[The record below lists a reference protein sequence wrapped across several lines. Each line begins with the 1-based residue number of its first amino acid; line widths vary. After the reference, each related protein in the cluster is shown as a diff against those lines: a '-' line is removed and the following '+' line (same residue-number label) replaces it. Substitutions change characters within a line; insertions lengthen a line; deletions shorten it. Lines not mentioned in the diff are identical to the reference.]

1 MSLHINRFIDAIKAA
16 EARGQRDLQ
25 LSLREARDLHSDITK
40 LLLAMQQLREL
51 QVNAVESGGPVVV
64 EIQGGSFRDS

>member
-1 MSLHINRFIDAIKAA
+1 MSLHIHRFIDAIKAA

-25 LSLREARDLHSDITK
+25 ISLRDAKDLHGDITK
-40 LLLAMQQLREL
+40 LLLTLEQLH
-51 QVNAVESGGPVVV
+51 QDNTGQNSPITV

>member
-1 MSLHINRFIDAIKAA
+1 MSLHIHRFIDAIKAT

-25 LSLREARDLHSDITK
+25 MSLRDAKDLHGDITK
-40 LLLAMQQLREL
+40 LLLSLEQLRE
-51 QVNAVESGGPVVV
+51 QVSVSNSPITV

>member
-51 QVNAVESGGPVVV
+51 QATAVESGDPVVV